1 MIKNGKNGW
10 LNAVI
15 PALFLALPVGS
26 VYAFSCLAE
35 QLARACGTNISHM
48 QWAFSLSIFFLG
60 LGAAFFGKLVEKNP
74 TRAAATAAGLF
85 ASGTALTGYGVQ
97 TGSFLLVLLGYGVLN
112 GLGQGI
118 GYLAPVKTLML
129 WFPKRK
135 ALAASIS
142 ITAFGL
148 GSSLYAYLVEIFS
161 KTMPFECFF
170 YMVAIVYG
178 LAMLAG
184 SFFLAKPK
192 IAAIVE
198 WQKTG
203 TFRLGSA
210 LKSRFF
216 WQSWTFMFLSIA
228 PGLAII
234 GCAVGIFQDA
244 GFSHASVLALLLAC
258 GIANGSFRVVSAW
271 LSDMVKPRALAW
283 NWLACVSAAAAVLAG
298 VDFVLAGLAAVAL
311 NACYGGAFA
320 TCPAMVADNVDPR
333 HVSRI
338 HGLVLTAWAV
348 AGLIGNKLA
357 MHIYHATGSFRWL
370 FWFLA
375 AAYALNAI
383 NAWSLLAWQ
392 KKQKAKAMK
401 LPGEKLW

>member
-1 MIKNGKNGW
+1 MEKGKNGW
-10 LNAVI
+10 LNAVA
-15 PALFLALPVGS
+15 PALLLALPVGS
-26 VYAFSCLAE
+26 VYAFSCVAE
-35 QLARACGTNISHM
+35 QLAAACAVSIGQM

-74 TRAAATAAGLF
+74 ARAAAAAAGLF
-85 ASGTALTGYGVQ
+85 ASGTALAGYGASIR
-97 TGSFLLVLLGYGVLN
+97 SFPLVLLGYGVLN
-112 GLGQGI
+112 GLGQGV

-148 GSSLYAYLVEIFS
+148 GSSLYACLVESFS
-161 KTMPFECFF
+161 KAMPLGCFF
-170 YMVAIVYG
+170 YSIAIVYG

-184 SFFLAKPK
+184 SFLLAKPK

-198 WQKTG
+198 SQKTG
-203 TFRLGSA
+203 TFKLGSA

-228 PGLAII
+228 PGLALI
-234 GCAVGIFQDA
+234 GCAAGIFQDA
-244 GFSHASVLALLLAC
+244 GFNHSWVLALLVVC
-258 GIANGSFRVVSAW
+258 GISNGSFRVVSAW
-271 LSDMVKPRALAW
+271 LSDMAKPRAVAW
-283 NWLACVSAAAAVLAG
+283 VWLACVSAAVAVLAG
-298 VDFVLAGLAAVAL
+298 LDFALAGIAAVAL

-320 TCPAMVADNVDPR
+320 TCPAMVADCVDPR

-338 HGLVLTAWAV
+338 HGLVLSAWAV
-348 AGLIGNKLA
+348 AGLAGNKLA
-357 MHIYHATGSFRWL
+357 MHVYHATGSFRWL

-375 AAYALNAI
+375 GTYALNAA
-383 NAWSLLAWQ
+383 NAWSLLKWQ
-392 KKQKAKAMK
+392 KKQKK
-401 LPGEKLW
+401 LVVEEV